1 MRTNQPSWARRTAR
15 LVWLVLAIGL
25 AGCEGL
31 VGPAT
36 GQGSPATLPAGE
48 DSAAFLDRLSSQDTV
63 SENDAMHGLIL
74 LLRGHDDATSFEQRR
89 KRLAQQNI
97 VSDRWAFQADRPI
110 TRGKLAYMIF
120 QAIQPPRG
128 VLLTLTGPNQRYC
141 LRELEYRNFMARG
154 FILAPTTGMEFVNV
168 LTRADTYLRTGTYPG
183 EEEIEEIDE

>member
-74 LLRGHDDATSFEQRR
+74 LLRGHDDATSFGLRR
-89 KRLAQQNI
+89 K
-97 VSDRWAFQADRPI
+97 
-110 TRGKLAYMIF
+110 
-120 QAIQPPRG
+120 PRG
-128 VLLTLTGPNQRYC
+128 QQDIV
-141 LRELEYRNFMARG
+141 
-154 FILAPTTGMEFVNV
+154 
-168 LTRADTYLRTGTYPG
+168 DDPG
-183 EEEIEEIDE
+183 GVQAV